1 MSEEK
6 VTVEMSKEDHEAFE
20 LFQNRRQRKLYLT
33 EIKGKMPNTLGANVK
48 NHVEKWLSDSLTTE
62 TLKLVCEQ
70 YNPLPVLPPP
80 GRGLADLNRWVMP
93 AAEGVDLD
101 D

>member
-20 LFQNRRQRKLYLT
+20 LFQNRRQRKFYLT
-33 EIKGKMPNTLGANVK
+33 EIKGKMPNTLGVNVK

-80 GRGLADLNRWVMP
+80 GRGWAGAPVLT
-93 AAEGVDLD
+93 GVDPND
-101 D
+101 

>member
-6 VTVEMSKEDHEAFE
+6 VTVEMSKEELEAFE
-20 LFQNRRQRKLYLT
+20 TFQNRRQRKIYLN

-48 NHVEKWLSDSLTTE
+48 NHIEKWLGDSLTTE

-80 GRGLADLNRWVMP
+80 GRNIGINRWGAVA
-93 AAEGVDLD
+93 AAEDIDLD

>member
-6 VTVEMSKEDHEAFE
+6 VTVEMSKEELEAFE
-20 LFQNRRQRKLYLT
+20 LFQNRRQRKLYLM
-33 EIKGKMPNTLGANVK
+33 EIKGKMPNTLGVNAK

-80 GRGLADLNRWVMP
+80 GRGLADLNRWEMP